1 MKAVENEIFDG
12 YEYNAIYNNDG
23 SLEFNNEISSDE
35 SSDKGDDYEC
45 NASCK
50 NDISFEFDDVNISD
64 ESSDKEDDIGMTS
77 KCFDINQKLLNFYSR
92 YNLTRNAMEALLK
105 LLNIHYDKS
114 LPLSVITLKAK
125 SGTYNQSKNW
135 VKRIEGKSSMS
146 YIGVKDNLLYCMDH
160 RNLELNLKNKDGNSG
175 IVKLRLFFNLD
186 GLPVFKSSKTTFWPI
201 LMSFR
206 DYNHLGVLSVALHC
220 GVEKPNLNVYLKQ
233 LVDELQTL
241 SVPFDLKGLQTV
253 ISDVDFIC
261 DTPARSF
268 ALNIFNHNAYY
279 GCGYCNIKD
288 ELYCLSVL

>member
-1 MKAVENEIFDG
+1 
-12 YEYNAIYNNDG
+12 
-23 SLEFNNEISSDE
+23 
-35 SSDKGDDYEC
+35 
-45 NASCK
+45 
-50 NDISFEFDDVNISD
+50 
-64 ESSDKEDDIGMTS
+64 
-77 KCFDINQKLLNFYSR
+77 
-92 YNLTRNAMEALLK
+92 
-105 LLNIHYDKS
+105 
-114 LPLSVITLKAK
+114 
-125 SGTYNQSKNW
+125 
-135 VKRIEGKSSMS
+135 MS

-186 GLPVFKSSKTTFWPI
+186 GWPVFKSSKITFWPI

-206 DYNHLGVLSVALHC
+206 DYNHIGVLPVALHC

-241 SVPFDLKGLQTV
+241 SVPFDLKELQTV

-261 DTPARSF
+261 NTPARSF
-268 ALNIFNHNAYY
+268 ALIIFNHNAYY